1 MDNFGT
7 RMIISHSDTPPIGS
21 ITTDNTPTCSLIPLG
36 SDKDNKVKLNNS
48 QLLSTDG
55 WENYQKELIQ
65 LCFEFW
71 DVNETKVKVDNSL
84 QSDSVSELQTPSS
97 LFADTD
103 HRNVIKFESKA
114 TIDNVIISD
123 KIQNKEFSEINDNS
137 LINKYEDD
145 PGIQEFSKAININV
159 DGDTNENSSTILD
172 NRVNKRT
179 KKKLKTFSFYKN
191 TSKHVKP
198 SKKVL
203 PLIFDGYTSCTLE
216 DLWKYKKWL
225 DSVDKVKK
233 YNPDID
239 IKDGNIKENK
249 YSDKVN
255 CDKINDCNT
264 YSLDFEAK
272 EMEQKVRKLVKSLNE
287 KDKLFSNI
295 GINEQSTK
303 FGSSNKFKYFFKN
316 AFRGTQ
322 NEFDTQILDD
332 YTKFINHK
340 LHTWQSL
347 LNCLEDI
354 RQRKSPK
361 IKMCNPSEDPIKYR
375 FSEINY
381 HDFKVTDVYDDN
393 NSKFVELN
401 DNFSEMGKLKK
412 NKFLKLLNKT
422 KSTMDMRTLVKR
434 TTEQNSI
441 DTIRMNNYQCT
452 SNTTINGK
460 ILKLD
465 TEILSMNKNRKFSGQ
480 IRKTLSDTDLPVMA
494 SDYDKSKKIGNKT
507 TRINGKKIITE
518 TSMTDEEYNRRW
530 DGVTRELWEERQQ
543 CFQTAVARLEYVGST
558 FNEQCR
564 LDGLKTLCKV
574 DVLAGFGYSAEAVD
588 LFVSTL
594 PLSTNP
600 DLMIRKAEAAYDWR
614 FFCHLSMWRYSY
626 KD

>member
-1 MDNFGT
+1 MDNFST
-7 RMIISHSDTPPIGS
+7 RMIISHNDTSS
-21 ITTDNTPTCSLIPLG
+21 IDSIVTENTPICSVIPLD
-36 SDKDNKVKLNNS
+36 SDIDNKIKLNNS

-55 WENYQKELIQ
+55 WDNYQKELIQ

-71 DVNETKVKVDNSL
+71 EVNETQVKVNNSL
-84 QSDSVSELQTPSS
+84 ESDSVSELQTPSS
-97 LFADTD
+97 LFADSY
-103 HRNVIKFESKA
+103 HKNIIKFESKA
-114 TIDNVIISD
+114 TIDNVIVSD
-123 KIQNKEFSEINDNS
+123 KVQNKECSEINDNS
-137 LINKYEDD
+137 LISKYEDD
-145 PGIQEFSKAININV
+145 PGIQEFSKAINNNI
-159 DGDTNENSSTILD
+159 DMKTNENSSIILD
-172 NRVNKRT
+172 NRINKRT

-191 TSKHVKP
+191 TSKHVKL
-198 SKKVL
+198 SKKVQ
-203 PLIFDGYTSCTLE
+203 PFIFDGYTSCTLE

-225 DSVDKVKK
+225 DSVEKVKK
-233 YNPDID
+233 CNPDIE

-249 YSDKVN
+249 YS
-255 CDKINDCNT
+255 DKINDCNT

-272 EMEQKVRKLVKSLNE
+272 EMEQKVRKLIKSLNE
-287 KDKLFSNI
+287 KDKLFSSI

-316 AFRGTQ
+316 VFRGTQ

-354 RQRKSPK
+354 RQRKSSK
-361 IKMCNPSEDPIKYR
+361 IKMCDPLEDSIKYR

-381 HDFKVTDVYDDN
+381 QDFKVTVDYDDK
-393 NSKFVELN
+393 NSKFIEIN
-401 DNFSEMGKLKK
+401 DNFSETGKLKK

-422 KSTMDMRTLVKR
+422 KSTVDMRTSVKR
-434 TTEQNSI
+434 TTERNSI
-441 DTIRMNNYQCT
+441 DSIRMNNYRCT
-452 SNTTINGK
+452 SNTTIDGK
-460 ILKLD
+460 ILKID
-465 TEILSMNKNRKFSGQ
+465 TEILSMNKNQKFSGQ
-480 IRKTLSDTDLPVMA
+480 IRKSLSDTDLLVMA
-494 SDYDKSKKIGNKT
+494 SNHDKLKQIGNKT
-507 TRINGKKIITE
+507 KRINGKKIITE
-518 TSMTDEEYNRRW
+518 TSMTDEECNLRW
-530 DGVTRELWEERQQ
+530 GGATRELWEERQE

-594 PLSTNP
+594 PLSMNP

>member
-7 RMIISHSDTPPIGS
+7 RMIISHSEPPPIDS
-21 ITTDNTPTCSLIPLG
+21 IITDNTPTTCSLIPHG

-71 DVNETKVKVDNSL
+71 EVNETQVKVNNSL

-97 LFADTD
+97 LFADSY

-114 TIDNVIISD
+114 TVDNIIISD
-123 KIQNKEFSEINDNS
+123 NGQNKECSEINDNS

-159 DGDTNENSSTILD
+159 DENTNENSSIILD

-198 SKKVL
+198 SKKVQ
-203 PLIFDGYTSCTLE
+203 PLIFDGYTSFTLE

-239 IKDGNIKENK
+239 IKNGNIKENK
-249 YSDKVN
+249 YCDKVN
-255 CDKINDCNT
+255 CGKIYDCNT

-272 EMEQKVRKLVKSLNE
+272 EIEQKVRKLVKSLNE
-287 KDKLFSNI
+287 KDKFFSNI
-295 GINEQSTK
+295 EINEQSTK

-322 NEFDTQILDD
+322 NEFDTQVLDD

-354 RQRKSPK
+354 RQRKSSK
-361 IKMCNPSEDPIKYR
+361 IKMCNLSEDPIKYR

-381 HDFKVTDVYDDN
+381 HDFKVTDDYDEN
-393 NSKFVELN
+393 NSKFVEIN

-434 TTEQNSI
+434 TTERNSI
-441 DTIRMNNYQCT
+441 DSIRMNNY
-452 SNTTINGK
+452 
-460 ILKLD
+460 
-465 TEILSMNKNRKFSGQ
+465 
-480 IRKTLSDTDLPVMA
+480 
-494 SDYDKSKKIGNKT
+494 
-507 TRINGKKIITE
+507 
-518 TSMTDEEYNRRW
+518 
-530 DGVTRELWEERQQ
+530 
-543 CFQTAVARLEYVGST
+543 
-558 FNEQCR
+558 
-564 LDGLKTLCKV
+564 
-574 DVLAGFGYSAEAVD
+574 
-588 LFVSTL
+588 
-594 PLSTNP
+594 
-600 DLMIRKAEAAYDWR
+600 
-614 FFCHLSMWRYSY
+614 
-626 KD
+626 

>member
-1 MDNFGT
+1 
-7 RMIISHSDTPPIGS
+7 
-21 ITTDNTPTCSLIPLG
+21 
-36 SDKDNKVKLNNS
+36 
-48 QLLSTDG
+48 
-55 WENYQKELIQ
+55 
-65 LCFEFW
+65 
-71 DVNETKVKVDNSL
+71 
-84 QSDSVSELQTPSS
+84 
-97 LFADTD
+97 
-103 HRNVIKFESKA
+103 
-114 TIDNVIISD
+114 
-123 KIQNKEFSEINDNS
+123 
-137 LINKYEDD
+137 
-145 PGIQEFSKAININV
+145 
-159 DGDTNENSSTILD
+159 
-172 NRVNKRT
+172 
-179 KKKLKTFSFYKN
+179 LKTFSFYKN

-198 SKKVL
+198 SKKVQ

-239 IKDGNIKENK
+239 IKDGTIKENK
-249 YSDKVN
+249 HSDKVN

-354 RQRKSPK
+354 RQRKSSK

-381 HDFKVTDVYDDN
+381 HDFKVTDDYDDN
-393 NSKFVELN
+393 NSKFVEIN

-434 TTEQNSI
+434 NTERNSI
-441 DTIRMNNYQCT
+441 DSIRMNNYQCT
-452 SNTTINGK
+452 SNTITDGK
-460 ILKLD
+460 ILKMD
-465 TEILSMNKNRKFSGQ
+465 TEILNTNKNRKFSGR
-480 IRKTLSDTDLPVMA
+480 IRKSLSDTDLPVMA
-494 SDYDKSKKIGNKT
+494 SDYDISKQIGNES
-507 TRINGKKIITE
+507 TRINRKKIITE

-530 DGVTRELWEERQQ
+530 DGVTRELWEERQE

-594 PLSTNP
+594 PLSMNP
-600 DLMIRKAEAAYDWR
+600 ELMIRKAEAAYDWR